1 MNPLEGNL
9 QYLVNTMVG
18 YMDAINL
25 QALIDYYVD
34 VEADEG
40 DYTDTFRLL
49 DHALDDRIMHSTGAS
64 TLYLEQAS
72 RLKKL
77 LTMTRDERGE
87 AWQKGKR
94 YRCFN
99 HSSTGCWKSEDY
111 MFIPHDYPGYRFRPG
126 RWVLTG
132 VLGDTAVLINEEEE

>member
-1 MNPLEGNL
+1 MNALADSL
-9 QYLVNTMVG
+9 QYIVNTMVG

-34 VEADEG
+34 CEADEG
-40 DYTDTFRLL
+40 DHTDTFRVL
-49 DHALDDRIMHSTGAS
+49 DHALDDWIVDSTGAS
-64 TLYLEQAS
+64 PLYLEQAS

-99 HSSTGCWKSEDY
+99 HSSMGGWKSEDY
-111 MFIPHDYPGYRFRPG
+111 MFIPHDHPGYRFRPG
-126 RWVLTG
+126 RWVPTG
-132 VLGDTAVLINEEEE
+132 VLGDSAVLINEEEE